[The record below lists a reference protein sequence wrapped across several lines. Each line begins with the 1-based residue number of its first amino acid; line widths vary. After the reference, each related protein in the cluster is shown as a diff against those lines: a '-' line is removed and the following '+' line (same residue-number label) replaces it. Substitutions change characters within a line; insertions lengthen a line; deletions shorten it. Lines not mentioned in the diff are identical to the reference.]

1 MRREDIDWTI
11 LRRALVILV
20 ISIALCS
27 TLIVASFYFQKQMLL
42 EYNRNNANF
51 RSISSRYL
59 SVDEE
64 EKLIKNYLPK
74 FTTLFHNG
82 VIGPEQRL
90 NWIEVLR
97 KTGQEMKLPVLNYQ
111 IESQKAY
118 MPEFSVDLGKYNIY
132 HSRMI
137 LTMQLLHEG
146 DLFNIIKVMN
156 EKAKGIYRITSCQ
169 LSQMVKEIQDD
180 PAHGNVSAT
189 CDLDWYT
196 IKLQDGSDIDV

>member
-1 MRREDIDWTI
+1 MR
-11 LRRALVILV
+11 
-20 ISIALCS
+20 
-27 TLIVASFYFQKQMLL
+27 
-42 EYNRNNANF
+42 
-51 RSISSRYL
+51 
-59 SVDEE
+59 
-64 EKLIKNYLPK
+64 
-74 FTTLFHNG
+74 
-82 VIGPEQRL
+82 
-90 NWIEVLR
+90 
-97 KTGQEMKLPVLNYQ
+97 LPVLNYQ

-118 MPEFSVDLGKYNIY
+118 VPEFSVNLGKYNIY

-180 PAHGNVSAT
+180 PAHGNVSAK

-196 IKLQDGSDIDV
+196 IIFLMPH